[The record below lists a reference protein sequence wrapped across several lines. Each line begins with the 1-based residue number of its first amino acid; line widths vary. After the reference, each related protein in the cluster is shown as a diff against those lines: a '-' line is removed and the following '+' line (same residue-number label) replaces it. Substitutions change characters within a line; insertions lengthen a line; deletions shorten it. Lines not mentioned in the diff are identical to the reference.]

1 MQPREYPKK
10 FRIGLIYAGGIPK
23 GASPLCVVA
32 GAGFIGEG
40 PHRKGPAPMRPFAY
54 FSGEGKVGRGP
65 GAEPPSGFGK
75 KHVSPHPPGDGRI
88 SPASAGCA
96 GPAPSKSGC
105 GAGGPINVFAGIV
118 PHPLPVWQ
126 PAAVPFAA
134 LPWGKAAKMLLF
146 SSFVLTNKEALYIML
161 SDFRSDNQ
169 IPLSRVAEGTAR

>member
-1 MQPREYPKK
+1 MGDSTR
-10 FRIGLIYAGGIPK
+10 GAG
-23 GASPLCVVA
+23 APLCVVA
-32 GAGFIGEG
+32 GVGFIGEG

-54 FSGEGKVGRGP
+54 FSGEGKVGRGT

-75 KHVSPHPPGDGRI
+75 KHISPHPPGDGRI

-96 GPAPSKSGC
+96 CPAPSKSRC
-105 GAGGPINVFAGIV
+105 GVRGPINVFTDIV

-126 PAAVPFAA
+126 PAAAPFAA